1 MAFTFFF
8 RDINVINAA
17 VKAVMPNITG
27 RSRAYIWDAGCA
39 MGQEPYTL
47 AIVLAE
53 NMGHFAFGNIR
64 ILASDYD
71 EGGNFEKIIADGVY
85 GYEEL
90 KRIPEGLFKKYFTP
104 FGEKSFRV
112 IDMIRE
118 SVQFVKHDL
127 LTLKPVKEN
136 VSLILCKNVLL
147 HINES
152 QRLEVI
158 KMFHGALSA
167 GGRLGFENT
176 QKMPDKISELFE
188 RQDGD
193 AVIYTKKDISAVLA

>member
-17 VKAVMPNITG
+17 VKTVMPNITG
-27 RSRAYIWDAGCA
+27 RSRAYIWDPGCA

-64 ILASDYD
+64 IIASDYD
-71 EGGNFEKIIADGVY
+71 EGGNFGKIIADGVY

-104 FGEKSFRV
+104 FGEKTFRV
-112 IDMIRE
+112 NDRIRE
-118 SVQFVKHDL
+118 SVQFIKHDL
-127 LTLKPVKEN
+127 LTLKPVKEGF
-136 VSLILCKNVLL
+136 SLILCKNVLL
-147 HINES
+147 HFNEA

-158 KMFHGALSA
+158 KMFYGALSA
-167 GGRLGFENT
+167 GGCLGFENT
-176 QKMPDKISELFE
+176 QKMPDKISGLFE

-193 AVIYTKKDISAVLA
+193 SVIYTKNDTSAVLA